1 MIKFVSDLRG
11 RWFFFR
17 ASSKNKTDRYDI
29 TEILL
34 KVALITITLTIV
46 LTLDL
51 SSLVDSI
58 FISMGTDC
66 APLLAYLFLPVYE
79 ADFLQGLLK
88 NKDTKLTFNS
98 SFRYIDDVLLLN
110 NSRFDDYLHLI
121 YQKDTTD
128 NDRSAS
134 YLDLD
139 LEIGNRRRLK
149 KQDSTTNVLTSLF
162 Q

>member
-1 MIKFVSDLRG
+1 
-11 RWFFFR
+11 
-17 ASSKNKTDRYDI
+17 
-29 TEILL
+29 
-34 KVALITITLTIV
+34 
-46 LTLDL
+46 
-51 SSLVDSI
+51 
-58 FISMGTDC
+58 MGTDC

>member
-1 MIKFVSDLRG
+1 M
-11 RWFFFR
+11 
-17 ASSKNKTDRYDI
+17 
-29 TEILL
+29 
-34 KVALITITLTIV
+34 ALITITLTIV

-58 FISMGTDC
+58 FISMGTNC
-66 APLLAYLFLPVYE
+66 APLLAYLSLPVYE

-162 Q
+162 AIVNFPFISTNISAAPAYGFYISYLIR